1 MSFLQE
7 QLDSLCR
14 CSARWRLNLN
24 PAKCKVLTLT
34 LRRVPTIGM
43 YTVRGEQL
51 ERVSVM
57 RDLGVVLDAKLTFSE
72 HVDVTVRKAN
82 RALDVLMR
90 TFQTGRRGRS
100 LRECNVKAVL
110 AAYCANVRSIL
121 EFAGVVWGGAA
132 ETHMKRVER
141 VQDRF
146 LMWLSGRCRD
156 TDVSFEYDALLKRS
170 DMTSLSARREQHDIV
185 FIRNV
190 HCHAVDSSFLLERF
204 PLAVPARPLRN
215 RVLFHVPHAKIN
227 TIKNGA
233 FCRLPKL
240 CNMFL
245 DRNRTI
251 DVWCHS
257 ALCFKRHVITYV
269 RDR

>member
-1 MSFLQE
+1 MGNGAQSVIKITSDL
-7 QLDSLCR
+7 
-14 CSARWRLNLN
+14 
-24 PAKCKVLTLT
+24 VLTIFLSIPPP
-34 LRRVPTIGM
+34 VSA
-43 YTVRGEQL
+43 
-51 ERVSVM
+51 ERLKKIFKTPVYMKVQSTAQECLDCEARHFSFSFRNAHSVWA
-57 RDLGVVLDAKLTFSE
+57 LGL
-72 HVDVTVRKAN
+72 
-82 RALDVLMR
+82 LMR

-100 LRECNVKAVL
+100 LRECDVKAVL

-121 EFAGVVWGGAA
+121 EFAGVVWEGAA

-141 VQDRF
+141 VQHRF

-215 RVLFHVPHAKIN
+215 RVLFHVPHARVN

-257 ALCFKRHVITYV
+257 ALCFKRHCDNLCARQIGRQMCDV
-269 RDR
+269 RFCF